1 MRQSIFYKDNDKVAS
16 TNLGWLQTMFDM
28 LTGIFDRVGLKMNV
42 QKTVGMVCH
51 PCQVSGVQEDK
62 AYTRR
67 MTGTGGSYKERQR

>member
-1 MRQSIFYKDNDKVAS
+1 
-16 TNLGWLQTMFDM
+16 MFDM
-28 LTGIFDRVGLKMNV
+28 LTRIFDRVGLKMNV

-62 AYTRR
+62 AYTQR